1 MAARVFNQARA
12 RKVGGGLL
20 VFAEFELYN
29 AEGVNIA
36 PLGTAVATSSGWE
49 GQPEYA
55 IDGSSDNTIASCHH
69 SYGSSNETW
78 TLTMDRPYS
87 QTELSSVGFLGRNIG
102 SNHNKVAI
110 ELLSTDGDP
119 PLVLGTTGNVPY
131 QTFSV
136 PTVTTTEPELFL
148 TTPRVAS
155 ISATVVEV
163 PGALTYQITKSV
175 SGSDTTTITHS
186 GISTGDVTIGSLT
199 PETTYILQLYA
210 DTGSGYTLEDT
221 RTVTTLANSAT
232 NYDTNVYRKNGKF
245 DLSEL
250 NSSSLSLLKNV
261 INDVFATGDKLQIK
275 LGRRTSDV
283 AFVKVG
289 EAVSTD
295 ASILVPFDSTGG
307 SDQAITMNLSD
318 NSTVAV
324 TYDDV
329 NNALEIGGSIVRLG
343 ESIVVDGKKLTFE
356 DL

>member
-1 MAARVFNQARA
+1 MTGRVFNQARA
-12 RKVGGGLL
+12 RKVGNGLL

-29 AEGVNIA
+29 DAGVNIA
-36 PLGTAVATSSGWE
+36 PLGTATATSSGWN

-69 SYGSSNETW
+69 SYGSSSETW

-102 SNHNKVAI
+102 SNHNSVAI
-110 ELLSTDGDP
+110 ELLSTDGEP
-119 PLVLGTTGNVPY
+119 PLVLGTTANVPY
-131 QTFSV
+131 QTFPV
-136 PTVTTTEPELFL
+136 PTVTTIVPEFFL
-148 TTPRVAS
+148 STPSVTS

-175 SGSDTTTITHS
+175 SGSGATTITHS

-210 DTGSGYTLEDT
+210 DTGSGYALQDT
-221 RTVTTLANSAT
+221 KTVTTLANSAS
-232 NYDTNVYRKNGKF
+232 NYDTNVYRRNGKF
-245 DLSEL
+245 DLSGL
-250 NSSSLSLLKNV
+250 SSSSLSLLKNV
-261 INDVFATGDKLQIK
+261 IDDVFTTGDKLQIK

-283 AFVKVG
+283 TFVKVG

-295 ASILVPFDSTGG
+295 DSILVPFNSTGG

-318 NSTVAV
+318 NSTVSV
-324 TYDDV
+324 TYDDG
-329 NNALEIGGSIVRLG
+329 NNSLEIGGSTIRLG
-343 ESIVVDGKKLTFE
+343 ESIIVDGKKLTFE